1 MIAVTQVM
9 NLVDKW
15 VAGGVKMRVFT
26 DKWPD
31 CSCAVFF
38 YQEWFPQNS
47 NAPKPGM
54 HKCINFFKRTF
65 LVHEDL
71 HVSCQS
77 CNCTVQLHDYNY
89 LHNHFYMYIV

>member
-38 YQEWFPQNS
+38 YQEWFPHQDS
-47 NAPKPGM
+47 NTLKPGV
-54 HKCINFFKRTF
+54 HKCNFLKEHSHSFACELT
-65 LVHEDL
+65 VHD
-71 HVSCQS
+71 CM
-77 CNCTVQLHDYNY
+77 TIII
-89 LHNHFYMYIV
+89 LHNHACIPTCIA

>member
-1 MIAVTQVM
+1 MITVTQVM

-38 YQEWFPQNS
+38 YQEWFPQDS
-47 NAPKPGM
+47 NNLKPGVHTCNFLKEHSRSFTCELTVYDCM
-54 HKCINFFKRTF
+54 TIIYNFTQPCIPT
-65 LVHEDL
+65 
-71 HVSCQS
+71 C
-77 CNCTVQLHDYNY
+77 
-89 LHNHFYMYIV
+89 IA